1 MSFAQIKQQK
11 NWESSL
17 RFCLSCIML
26 ACFIFLAGCDT
37 FLPPAVP
44 TLTEK
49 EAKQTKVSQEQTEKP
64 PEPTPTVTPTPLP
77 SVIVGILGGYMVNVD
92 PMDRILETKFETMD
106 AWYGQDANGAMIF
119 RITVNCDGLCSRERT
134 FEMTIKALRVTL
146 GAMDGMLPKDIVE
159 LQIVTLN
166 RFQPSGMV
174 IVKWKDASDYCSG
187 IISDTQLAGRIVR
200 P

>member
-1 MSFAQIKQQK
+1 MQFAQTKPGR
-11 NWESSL
+11 NWQSSM
-17 RFCLSCIML
+17 RFCLSCIL
-26 ACFIFLAGCDT
+26 LTCFIFLAGCDT

-64 PEPTPTVTPTPLP
+64 PEPTPTVTPTPMP
-77 SVIVGILGGYMVNVD
+77 RVIVDILAGYMVNVD
-92 PMDRILETKFETMD
+92 PMDRILETKFEAID

-119 RITVNCDGLCSRERT
+119 RITANCDGLCSRERT
-134 FEMTIKALRVTL
+134 FEMTIKALRANL
-146 GAMDGMLPKDIVE
+146 GAMDGMLPPDIVE
-159 LQIVTLN
+159 LQIITLN

-174 IVKWKDASDYCSG
+174 IVKWKDAFDYCNG
-187 IISDTQLAGRIVR
+187 KISDTQLAGRIIR